1 MQSRQENLY
10 DDLIALSYECVLD
23 GAVWHRLL
31 ARLSEASGRQRGI
44 LMLWDEQRPHA
55 QVSSFHACET
65 DSVEAYNRYFCTLD
79 PTGPLLEHR
88 NKGLWYHD
96 FAEMT
101 VRQINHSPYY
111 QEFKRPYG
119 MRGVSC
125 VKLQKSEQQSA
136 FLSLLTNLDAR
147 QPSAEQQ
154 ALLTRI
160 SPHLVHAAQLA
171 NVVNGLELQLGA
183 RQLLQTQHVTPL
195 WLVNAEGRVVFC
207 NDAAERRLKEP
218 GFPLVQRNDRLRLA
232 LARSSEVLAA
242 MLRGACGSKGAPR
255 AGWCRL
261 PEAAGGELLVTPVNA
276 EARFNLYFQEP
287 LALVALLDN
296 QPRTQLLA
304 DLFQLTPAECR
315 VAELIV
321 QGLSPEECAGR
332 IGVSINTIRTQ
343 LRALF
348 RKTGTERQ
356 AELVSLF
363 ARLGKA
369 V

>member
-1 MQSRQENLY
+1 MHNTYEALY
-10 DDLIALSYECVLD
+10 DELLGLSYECVLD
-23 GAVWHRLL
+23 SSAWHPLL

-55 QVSSFHACET
+55 QVSSFYACEA

-88 NKGLWYHD
+88 EQGLWYHD
-96 FAEMT
+96 FAELT
-101 VRQINHSPYY
+101 AQQINRSPYY

-119 MRGVSC
+119 MRGASC
-125 VKLQKSEQQSA
+125 VKLQKSAQQSA
-136 FLSLLTNLDAR
+136 YLSLLTNLDAR
-147 QPSAEQQ
+147 QPNADQQ

-160 SPHLVHAAQLA
+160 SPHLVRTAQLA
-171 NVVNGLELQLGA
+171 NVVSGLELELEA
-183 RQLLQTQHVTPL
+183 RQLLQAQHTTPL
-195 WLVNAEGRVVFC
+195 WLVSADGRVAFC
-207 NDAAERRLKEP
+207 NDAAEQRLKEP
-218 GFPLVQRNDRLRLA
+218 GFPLIQRNNRLTLA
-232 LARSSEVLAA
+232 GVSGALSA
-242 MLRGACGSKGAPR
+242 MLRTACGSKGATR
-255 AGWCRL
+255 ASWCRL
-261 PEAAGGELLVTPVNA
+261 PGASGRELLITPVNA
-276 EARFNLYFQEP
+276 EARFNVYFQQP

-315 VAELIV
+315 LAELIV

-332 IGVSINTIRTQ
+332 VGVSINTVRTQ

-356 AELVSLF
+356 AEMIGMLS
-363 ARLGKA
+363 RLLK
-369 V
+369 

>member
-1 MQSRQENLY
+1 MQNRHEALY
-10 DDLIALSYECVLD
+10 DELLALSYECVLD
-23 GAVWHRLL
+23 SSAWHRLL

-55 QVSSFHACET
+55 QVSSFYACEA

-88 NKGLWYHD
+88 DKGLWYHD
-96 FAEMT
+96 FAELT
-101 VRQINHSPYY
+101 VQQINRSPYY

-125 VKLQKSEQQSA
+125 VKLQKSQQQSA

-147 QPSAEQQ
+147 QPSAQQQ

-160 SPHLVHAAQLA
+160 SPHLVRTAQLA
-171 NVVNGLELQLGA
+171 NVVNGLELELEA
-183 RQLLQTQHVTPL
+183 RQLLQAQHVTPL

-218 GFPLVQRNDRLRLA
+218 GLPLVQRNDRLTLVRT
-232 LARSSEVLAA
+232 SGVFTA
-242 MLRGACGSKGAPR
+242 MLRAACGSKGAPR

-261 PEAAGGELLVTPVNA
+261 PEASGGELLITPVNA
-276 EARFNLYFQEP
+276 EAWFNLYFQEP

-304 DLFQLTPAECR
+304 ELFQLTPAECR
-315 VAELIV
+315 LAELIV

-332 IGVSINTIRTQ
+332 IGVSINTVRTQ

-348 RKTGTERQ
+348 RKTGTDRQ

-363 ARLGKA
+363 MRLG
-369 V
+369 